1 MPIYSIRNN
10 DTGEVNDEIMTWSS
24 LQELL
29 SNNSNL
35 ESIITKAPGIISGT
49 GGSLKLAGDGWKE
62 VQQRI
67 QSGLPPKDRG
77 LIKTK

>member
-1 MPIYSIRNN
+1 MPIYTIRNN

-49 GGSLKLAGDGWKE
+49 GSSLKLAGDGWKE